1 LEFSVTVRSTR
12 FPLLALA
19 AAFFVAL
26 GLMFAPAAVAHDQ
39 LISSS
44 PEDGAELDQQPDW
57 LELEFSGEIQELG
70 SEIQVMENGE
80 RDVSAGE
87 IAVEGTTL
95 TSALPDDLKPGEYT
109 VIWRVVSSDGHPISG
124 EFTFTLKD
132 EGGAGGAVESSDGPE
147 TGLGLGAGAVDEEP
161 QQSGEDRGELESGD
175 AQNTAGGMSTPMIVL
190 LGVGALAIVV
200 MVVLLLVR
208 KNRGLPGTGGDA
220 K

>member
-1 LEFSVTVRSTR
+1 M
-12 FPLLALA
+12 A
-19 AAFFVAL
+19 ASFFVAL
-26 GLMFAPAAVAHDQ
+26 GLMFAPAALAHDQ
-39 LISSS
+39 LIASN
-44 PEDGAELDQQPDW
+44 PEDGSELEQQPDW
-57 LELEFSGEIQELG
+57 LELEFSGEIQEMG
-70 SEIQVMENGE
+70 AEIQVMENGE

-87 IAVEGTTL
+87 IAVEGATL
-95 TSALPDDLKPGEYT
+95 TSALPDDLAPAEYS

-132 EGGAGGAVESSDGPE
+132 DSGAGGEVESSDPAKSSDPSE

-161 QQSGEDRGELESGD
+161 QQGSEDRGELESGD
-175 AQNTAGGMSTPMIVL
+175 AQNTAGGVSTPMIVL

-208 KNRGLPGTGGDA
+208 KNRGLPGTEDDA